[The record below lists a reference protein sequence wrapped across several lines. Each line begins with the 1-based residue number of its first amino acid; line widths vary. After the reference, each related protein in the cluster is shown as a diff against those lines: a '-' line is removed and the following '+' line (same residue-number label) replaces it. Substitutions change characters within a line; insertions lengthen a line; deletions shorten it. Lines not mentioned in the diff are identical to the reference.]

1 MLGYSKEQFI
11 EKEIWEIGI
20 FKDIVANKDKFAELQ
35 LKEFIRY
42 EDLPLETSN
51 GTQINVEFISALYDD
66 KNHKAIQCNI
76 RDITRR
82 KLNEAE
88 IKLQNEE
95 LHRLNSEKD
104 KFFSIIAHD
113 MRSPFNGFLGLTQLL
128 SEGIDNYTSTE
139 IQNVAISMRKSALNL
154 FSLLE
159 NLLEWSRMQ
168 RGLIQFSPTNIHLLT
183 ETENCIALLQEA
195 ASAKK
200 IVITCMIPSDLT
212 VFASGN
218 MLQSVIRNLVSNAI
232 KFTPIGGAVSV
243 SAIPVKDNKI
253 EVAVKDSGIGMDDEI
268 ISNLFKLGISTG
280 RRGTEGEAS
289 TGLGLYLCKDFIE
302 KQGGDLW
309 AVSTVDVGSTFRFTL
324 PAKGG
329 E

>member
-1 MLGYSKEQFI
+1 
-11 EKEIWEIGI
+11 
-20 FKDIVANKDKFAELQ
+20 
-35 LKEFIRY
+35 
-42 EDLPLETSN
+42 
-51 GTQINVEFISALYDD
+51 
-66 KNHKAIQCNI
+66 
-76 RDITRR
+76 
-82 KLNEAE
+82 
-88 IKLQNEE
+88 
-95 LHRLNSEKD
+95 
-104 KFFSIIAHD
+104 
-113 MRSPFNGFLGLTQLL
+113 
-128 SEGIDNYTSTE
+128 
-139 IQNVAISMRKSALNL
+139 MRKSALNL